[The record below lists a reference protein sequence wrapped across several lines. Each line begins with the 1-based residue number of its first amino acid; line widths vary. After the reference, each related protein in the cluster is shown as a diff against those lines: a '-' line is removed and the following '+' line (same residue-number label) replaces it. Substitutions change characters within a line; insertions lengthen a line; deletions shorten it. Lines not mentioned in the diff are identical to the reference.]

1 MFRLPPSS
9 TRTDTRSPYTTL
21 FRSMED
27 HAPPHAPAPPGLPGI
42 GQQRV
47 DAGAGGADIVDRA
60 LPGVIFGPGALPF
73 AALFEH
79 LRDARDRIDGNDK
92 QRRRAQRPAADAQN
106 LSSAH
111 AVELDAER
119 RDIAARAD
127 LFPFDDDRGDDAVEQ
142 IGRAHV

>member
-1 MFRLPPSS
+1 MIRLPPRS
-9 TRTDTRSPYTTL
+9 TRTDTLFPYTTL
-21 FRSMED
+21 FRS
-27 HAPPHAPAPPGLPGI
+27 
-42 GQQRV
+42 V

-127 LFPFDDDRGDDAVEQ
+127 LFPFDDERGDDAVRSEERRVGQ
-142 IGRAHV
+142 EVGRTCRSRWSPYH